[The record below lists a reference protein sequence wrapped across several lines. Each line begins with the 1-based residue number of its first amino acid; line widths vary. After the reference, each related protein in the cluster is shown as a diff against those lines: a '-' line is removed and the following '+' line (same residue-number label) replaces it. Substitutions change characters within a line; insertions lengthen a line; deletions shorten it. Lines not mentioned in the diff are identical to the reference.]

1 MKILNQW
8 HVITGRAVERS
19 IKTVVDEQPGREA
32 SRKFSTL
39 QIANIYQLFP
49 RTSRYYQDSALSFN
63 ESIIFKKQ
71 GFYLIKT
78 SHLKTI

>member
-1 MKILNQW
+1 MKICNQW

-19 IKTVVDEQPGREA
+19 IKTVVDEQPGRQA

-49 RTSRYYQDSALSFN
+49 RISGYYQDSVLFLN
-63 ESIIFKKQ
+63 ENII
-71 GFYLIKT
+71 
-78 SHLKTI
+78 